1 MRVIANRRKRAYAKK
16 RIHRKTHG
24 KIGFR
29 DLAKIIAENWKTR
42 DGKSRSIFDRL
53 AHAENESW
61 KCKMK
66 VWKEKGRN
74 ENRNNERKND
84 AELLLQNSIQM
95 DLAVSAISPP
105 SIPPLHAPQS
115 STSTVEYLNNLIKIP
130 SFPVARTTKEF
141 VSEEIRFHEILCDQ
155 DLVQAQQN
163 KNPAT
168 TVNAI
173 IGTDCVA

>member
-61 KCKMK
+61 KCKVK

-74 ENRNNERKND
+74 ENRRNEGKND
-84 AELLLQNSIQM
+84 AELLLQNSIQI
-95 DLAVSAISPP
+95 DPAVSAISPP
-105 SIPPLHAPQS
+105 STPPLNTTPS
-115 STSTVEYLNNLIKIP
+115 STSTIEYLNNLIEIP
-130 SFPVARTTKEF
+130 YLPVARTTNF
-141 VSEEIRFHEILCDQ
+141 FF
-155 DLVQAQQN
+155 
-163 KNPAT
+163 
-168 TVNAI
+168 
-173 IGTDCVA
+173 